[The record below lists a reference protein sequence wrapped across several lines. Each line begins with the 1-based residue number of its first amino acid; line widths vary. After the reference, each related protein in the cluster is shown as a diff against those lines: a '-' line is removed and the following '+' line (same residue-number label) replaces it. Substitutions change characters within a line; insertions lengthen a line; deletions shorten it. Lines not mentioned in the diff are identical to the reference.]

1 MHVRSE
7 LPNPARERVISKSN
21 DYVAAAKGDGVR
33 NNGGDGTPRQRMGW
47 DSATTE
53 RMGLNNCVIHNGY
66 GYEGDDGE
74 DDE

>member
-1 MHVRSE
+1 MSSVSYCE
-7 LPNPARERVISKSN
+7 ATADGIGDVG
-21 DYVAAAKGDGVR
+21 VAGSPLGILLFSCEGR
-33 NNGGDGTPRQRMGW
+33 WGPQQRRGW

-53 RMGLNNCVIHNGY
+53 GMGLNNCVIHNGY

>member
-1 MHVRSE
+1 MASVTWVWLE
-7 LPNPARERVISKSN
+7 ARLAFFFS
-21 DYVAAAKGDGVR
+21 AAKGDGVR

-53 RMGLNNCVIHNGY
+53 RMGLNNCVLHNGY